1 MVRRASWLRP
11 AGTGRL
17 HGFDDAAAA
26 RHAPARPLRACRGQ
40 RFHSLSAQV
49 IRRRVAK
56 ANLTFLKGILYK
68 AVRSG
73 YFIGLEGGFSL
84 TAVFSPRLRF
94 CRATSDKWVL
104 WRRAADKVAVEA
116 AAGPEKMKSTA
127 RCSSGHSQASS
138 WLFWWRLGDA
148 SAGDHARRGS

>member
-1 MVRRASWLRP
+1 MVYYKLRISLLEGYIKIVP
-11 AGTGRL
+11 AEGVLQVRL
-17 HGFDDAAAA
+17 GLLRHVDDA
-26 RHAPARPLRACRGQ
+26 RNG
-40 RFHSLSAQV
+40 
-49 IRRRVAK
+49 RRETVAD
-56 ANLTFLKGILYK
+56 
-68 AVRSG
+68 
-73 YFIGLEGGFSL
+73 
-84 TAVFSPRLRF
+84 FSPRLRF